1 MELSYWWI
9 LPLAAAAVSLAL
21 YLAKRRGSA
30 HTTRPVAHS
39 ERLTALPEYQ
49 RALRRHRRWLA
60 TAVVAGFL
68 LLAGTALAAARPAER
83 SATQP
88 ELRNRD
94 IILCLDV
101 SGSMASTD
109 AAITAVFEKLAG
121 EFDGERIGMVMFDSR
136 AVQLFP
142 LSDDYDYIA
151 GELAAARKAF
161 DDGGDS
167 FFSGTWGGGGTS
179 LIGDGLASCIRSF
192 PASNSNNSQG
202 EDAGRSRSVILA
214 TDNYVSGAPI
224 FTLEQAAQLAK
235 PRGVKIHALNPG
247 DLDYGPRKDQP
258 GARLRAVA
266 EASGGSYFVPDSP
279 DAVPGI
285 VQKVQESEATAMK
298 GAPQLVVADCPELP
312 LLIALFAGGALLFA
326 GWRLER

>member
-1 MELSYWWI
+1 MELTFWWV
-9 LPLAAAAVSLAL
+9 LPLAAAAAVLVYWLAG
-21 YLAKRRGSA
+21 RRTGGTHA
-30 HTTRPVAHS
+30 RPVAHS
-39 ERLTALPEYQ
+39 ERLTTLPEYW

-60 TAVVAGFL
+60 TAVVSGFL
-68 LLAGTALAAARPAER
+68 LLAATALAAARPAER

-94 IILCLDV
+94 IVLCLDV

-109 AAITAVFEKLAG
+109 AAITGVFEKLAR

-142 LSDDYDYIA
+142 LTDDYDYIA
-151 GELAAARKAF
+151 GELSAARRAF
-161 DDGGDS
+161 DDGGDG
-167 FFSGTWGGGGTS
+167 FFSGTWGGRGSS
-179 LIGDGLASCIRSF
+179 LIGDGLAGCLRSF
-192 PASNSNNSQG
+192 PESDSSLGGDGGA
-202 EDAGRSRSVILA
+202 ERSRSVILA

-235 PRGVKIHALNPG
+235 PKNVKIHALNPG
-247 DLDYGPRKDQP
+247 DLDYGEDRDQP

-266 EASGGSYFVPDSP
+266 EGSGGSYFAPDSP
-279 DAVPGI
+279 EAVPAI
-285 VQKVQESEATAMK
+285 VQQVQESEAAAYR
-298 GAPQLVVADCPELP
+298 GAAQLIVSDRPEAP
-312 LLIALFAGGALLFA
+312 LLAALLAGAVFLAA

>member
-1 MELSYWWI
+1 MELTFWWV
-9 LPLAAAAVSLAL
+9 LPLAAAAVALAFF
-21 YLAKRRGSA
+21 LAARRRSTHDA
-30 HTTRPVAHS
+30 RPVAHG
-39 ERLTALPEYQ
+39 ERLTALPEYR

-60 TAVVAGFL
+60 AAVASGFL
-68 LLAGTALAAARPAER
+68 FIAATALAAARPAER
-83 SATQP
+83 TTTQP

-109 AAITAVFEKLAG
+109 AAITAVFEKLAK

-151 GELAAARKAF
+151 QELATARKAF

-167 FFSGTWGGGGTS
+167 FFSGTWGGSGTS
-179 LIGDGLASCIRSF
+179 LIGDGLAGCIRSF
-192 PASNSNNSQG
+192 PAAAAAGG
-202 EDAGRSRSVILA
+202 EDSKRSRSIILA

-235 PRGVKIHALNPG
+235 PRNIRIHALNPG
-247 DLDYGPRKDQP
+247 DLDYGGRKDQP

-266 EASGGSYFVPDSP
+266 EASGGSYFAPDSP
-279 DAVPGI
+279 EAVPGI
-285 VQKVQESEATAMK
+285 VQKVQEGEATALK
-298 GAPQLVVADCPELP
+298 GAPQLIVSDRPELP
-312 LLIALFAGGALLFA
+312 LLAALFAAAVLLVA
-326 GWRLER
+326 AWRIER

>member
-1 MELSYWWI
+1 MELSFWWV
-9 LPLAAAAVSLAL
+9 LPLAAAALAL
-21 YLAKRRGSA
+21 AVNRAARRARGRDV
-30 HTTRPVAHS
+30 RPVAHS
-39 ERLTALPEYQ
+39 ERLTALPEYR

-68 LLAGTALAAARPAER
+68 LLAATALAAARPAER
-83 SATQP
+83 STTRP

-101 SGSMASTD
+101 SGSMAGTD
-109 AAITAVFEKLAG
+109 AAITGVFEQLAK

-161 DDGGDS
+161 DDGGDA
-167 FFSGTWGGGGTS
+167 FFSGTWGGNGSS
-179 LIGDGLASCIRSF
+179 LVGDGLASCLRSF
-192 PASNSNNSQG
+192 PGDGNAQ
-202 EDAGRSRSVILA
+202 DAHRSRSVILA
-214 TDNYVSGAPI
+214 TDNYVSGTPV
-224 FTLEQAAQLAK
+224 FTLEQAAQLAT
-235 PRGVKIHALNPG
+235 PRGIRIHALNPG
-247 DLDYGPRKDQP
+247 DLDYGDDKDQP

-266 EASGGSYFVPDSP
+266 ESSGGSYFAPDNP

-285 VQKVQESEATAMK
+285 VQKVRESEATEHQ
-298 GAPQLVVADCPELP
+298 GAPQLVVADRPELP
-312 LLIALFAGGALLFA
+312 LLAALLSGAVLLFA

>member
-1 MELSYWWI
+1 MELTFWWM
-9 LPLAAAAVSLAL
+9 LPLAAAAVALAFF
-21 YLAKRRGSA
+21 LAMRRRSSND
-30 HTTRPVAHS
+30 TRPVAHS
-39 ERLTALPEYQ
+39 ERLTALPEYR

-60 TAVVAGFL
+60 AAVVAGFL
-68 LLAGTALAAARPAER
+68 LLAATALAAARPAER
-83 SATQP
+83 TTTQP

-94 IILCLDV
+94 IMLCLDV

-109 AAITAVFEKLAG
+109 AAITAVFEKLAK

-151 GELAAARKAF
+151 QELATARKAF

-167 FFSGTWGGGGTS
+167 FFSGTWGGSGTS
-179 LIGDGLASCIRSF
+179 LIGDGLAGCIRSF
-192 PASNSNNSQG
+192 PGPSGGG
-202 EDAGRSRSVILA
+202 EDSKRSRSIILA

-235 PRGVKIHALNPG
+235 PRSIRIHALNPG
-247 DLDYGPRKDQP
+247 DLDYGGRKDQP

-266 EASGGSYFVPDSP
+266 EGSGGSYFAPDSP
-279 DAVPGI
+279 EAVPGI

-298 GAPQLVVADCPELP
+298 GAPQLIVSDRPELP
-312 LLIALFAGGALLFA
+312 LLAALVAGAVLLFA
-326 GWRLER
+326 GWRIER

>member
-1 MELSYWWI
+1 MELSFWWI
-9 LPLAAAAVSLAL
+9 LPIAAAALALAL
-21 YLAKRRGSA
+21 YLAGRRARGKNV
-30 HTTRPVAHS
+30 RPVAHS
-39 ERLTALPEYQ
+39 ERLTALPEYR

-60 TAVVAGFL
+60 AAVASGFL
-68 LLAGTALAAARPAER
+68 LLAATALAAARPAER
-83 SATQP
+83 SATRP

-101 SGSMASTD
+101 SGSMAGTD
-109 AAITAVFEKLAG
+109 AAITGVFEKLAK

-167 FFSGTWGGGGTS
+167 FFSGTWGGRGSS
-179 LIGDGLASCIRSF
+179 LVGDGLASCIRSF
-192 PASNSNNSQG
+192 PGSNNSQ
-202 EDAGRSRSVILA
+202 DAGRSRNVILA

-235 PRGVKIHALNPG
+235 PRGIRIHALNPG
-247 DLDYGPRKDQP
+247 DLDYGEGRNQP
-258 GARLRAVA
+258 GARLRAAA
-266 EASGGSYFVPDSP
+266 EASGGSYFAPDSP

-285 VQKVQESEATAMK
+285 VQKVQESGATPQQA
-298 GAPQLVVADCPELP
+298 APQLIVSDRPELP
-312 LLIALFAGGALLFA
+312 LLSALVAGGVLLYA
-326 GWRLER
+326 GWRLEP

>member
-9 LPLAAAAVSLAL
+9 LPLAAAAVALAL
-21 YLAKRRGSA
+21 YLAKRKGNA
-30 HTTRPVAHS
+30 NTARPVAHS

-83 SATQP
+83 STTQP

-109 AAITAVFEKLAG
+109 AAITGVFEKLAK

-192 PASNSNNSQG
+192 PGSNNG
-202 EDAGRSRSVILA
+202 REDDAGRSRSVILA

-235 PRGVKIHALNPG
+235 PKGVKIHALNPG

-266 EASGGSYFVPDSP
+266 ESSGGSYFAPDSP
-279 DAVPGI
+279 EAVPGI

-298 GAPQLVVADCPELP
+298 GAPQLIVADRPELP
-312 LLIALFAGGALLFA
+312 LFIALIAGGVLLLA